1 MMNITLRTVVVGLI
15 VANGATTVRAAEPVM
30 PDFRTLAAVVS
41 KQLAKQPGYQPGDLI
56 TRREIAG
63 ALEALEQRSAWKLTT
78 AQKDE
83 LVAKGL
89 EPQSFLA
96 QQLTSKNGR
105 EFSRHIAKYQL
116 GYDQLERLSKM
127 PQGRSTVERLVKG
140 PEGWK
145 LLEYMA
151 TAKGGHELNKMLSET
166 PRGGNFERST
176 GRIYDEPQFLAELQ
190 KLHQAAVRGS
200 VVAGKSR

>member
-1 MMNITLRTVVVGLI
+1 MINIALRTAVVGLI
-15 VANGATTVRAAEPVM
+15 IANGATTVRSADPTL
-30 PDFRTLAAVVS
+30 PDFRSLATIVS
-41 KQLAKQPGYQPGDLI
+41 KHLAKQPGYQSGDLI

-63 ALEALEQRSAWKLTT
+63 ALDALSQRSTWKLTKV
-78 AQKDE
+78 QQEE

-140 PEGWK
+140 PDGWK

-190 KLHQAAVRGS
+190 KLHQAAVRGGAA
-200 VVAGKSR
+200 AGKSR

>member
-1 MMNITLRTVVVGLI
+1 MYITLRIVVVGLI
-15 VANGATTVRAAEPVM
+15 FVTGTANVGAADPAL

-41 KQLAKQPGYQPGDLI
+41 KHLAKQPGYQPGDLI

-63 ALEALEQRSAWKLTT
+63 ALDALQQRSAWKLTKV
-78 AQKDE
+78 QQEE

-89 EPQSFLA
+89 ESQSFLA

-105 EFSRHIAKYQL
+105 EFSRHIARYQL

-151 TAKGGHELNKMLSET
+151 TAKGGHELNRMLSET

-176 GRIYDEPQFLAELQ
+176 GRIYDEQQLVAELQ
-190 KLHQAAVRGS
+190 KLHQAAARGGA
-200 VVAGKSR
+200 VAGKSR